1 MKKLLISL
9 AIGLGALSL
18 GACTTVPGTSGVQV
32 NVQQMQTKYVQ
43 ACIGYGA
50 ALNAA
55 TQLRAEGKLNAA
67 EINQVSMIS
76 HQVTPICGQSTIP
89 ADPTVAITQVTAAVA
104 SLGIMEAVHA
114 SQHPVS
120 PLSAPSSTVSK

>member
-1 MKKLLISL
+1 MKKLLISV
-9 AIGLGALSL
+9 AIGLGALTL
-18 GACTTVPGTSGVQV
+18 GACSAIPGSSNVQV
-32 NVQQMQTKYVQ
+32 NVQEMQTKYVQ

-76 HQVTPICGQSTIP
+76 HQISPICGQTTIP
-89 ADPTVAITQVTAAVA
+89 ADPTTAISEITAAVA
-104 SLGIMEAVHA
+104 SLGIMEAAHA

-120 PLSAPSSTVSK
+120 PVSAPSSTVSK

>member
-1 MKKLLISL
+1 MKKLLISV
-9 AIGLGALSL
+9 AIGLGALTL
-18 GACTTVPGTSGVQV
+18 GACSAIPGSSNVQV
-32 NVQQMQTKYVQ
+32 NVQEMQTKYVQ

-76 HQVTPICGQSTIP
+76 HQISPICGQTTIP
-89 ADPTVAITQVTAAVA
+89 ADPTTAISEITAAVA
-104 SLGIMEAVHA
+104 SLGIMEAAHA
-114 SQHPVS
+114 IQHPVS
-120 PLSAPSSTVSK
+120 PVSAPSSTVSK